1 MSNKKSIITLSDHN
15 YFEMLIELIESIK
28 RFKQSYEVDICVLD
42 AGLNSDQLKILSSKV
57 TNIKKAEW
65 DIKIPNYKVKGK
77 EWLKSQVSRAFL
89 PKYFPNYEKYLWID
103 CDAWV
108 NDWSSVELYFQACD
122 NGKLGITQTIGPGYK
137 ITSKVN
143 WLFGKLAI
151 IKSQNF
157 KHAIKSKIGTDK
169 ARKLAFAPHINI
181 GVFSLEK
188 NSKGWSLWQNNLSET
203 LKAGNIFGSEGLAI
217 NMSVY
222 IDDLETEFL
231 PLNCNWITSNLL
243 PKYDE
248 NQKTF
253 VEPYLPN
260 YKIGIMHLAAGIWKD
275 GKDMRVDK
283 SIKIELE
290 TLDNKKINKSLRFDI

>member
-1 MSNKKSIITLSDHN
+1 MKKNVIVSLADSNYYPLLD
-15 YFEMLIELIESIK
+15 ELIESIK
-28 RFKQSYEVDICVLD
+28 RFKESENVAICILD
-42 AGLNSDQLKILSSKV
+42 AGLTEEQKQKLDTKV
-57 TNIKKAEW
+57 DEIKSAEW
-65 DIKIPNYKVKGK
+65 DIEVPGYKVRGK

-89 PKYFPNYEKYLWID
+89 PKYFPNYKKYLWID

-108 NDWSSVELYFQACD
+108 NDWSCVELYFKACD
-122 NGKLGITQTIGPGYK
+122 SGKLGITQSIGPGYR
-137 ITSKVN
+137 ITSRVN

-157 KHAIKSKIGTDK
+157 KHAVKSKIGFDK

-188 NSKGWSLWQNNLSET
+188 NSDGWKSWQDNLFQT

-222 IDDLETEFL
+222 IDNLETEFL

-248 NQKTF
+248 ENQTF
-253 VEPYLPN
+253 VEPFLPN
-260 YKIGIMHLAAGIWKD
+260 NKIGIMHLAAGIWKD
-275 GKDMRVDK
+275 KKDMRLNK
-283 SIKIELE
+283 EIEIEIK
-290 TLDNKKINKSLRFDI
+290 TVTGKILNKSLRFNS

>member
-1 MSNKKSIITLSDHN
+1 MKKNVIVSLADAN
-15 YFEMLIELIESIK
+15 YFPLLEELVSSIK
-28 RFKQSYEVDICVLD
+28 RFEESNSIAICILD
-42 AGLNSDQLKILSSKV
+42 AGLTKEQKEKLSSKV
-57 TNIKKAEW
+57 DEIKSAEW
-65 DIKIPNYKVKGK
+65 DIEVPNHKVNGK

-89 PKYFPNYEKYLWID
+89 PKYFPSYEKYLWID

-108 NDWSSVELYFQACD
+108 NDWKCIQLYFKACD

-143 WLFGKLAI
+143 WLFRKLAI

-157 KHAIKSKIGTDK
+157 KHAVKSKIGYEK

-188 NSKGWSLWQNNLSET
+188 NSPGWSLWQNNLLKT

-217 NMSVY
+217 NISVY
-222 IDDLETEFL
+222 IDDLKTEFL

-243 PKYDE
+243 PKYDDE
-248 NQKTF
+248 KKTF

-275 GKDMRVDK
+275 GKDMRLDK
-283 SIKIELE
+283 SVQIEIKNLR
-290 TLDNKKINKSLRFDI
+290 DKKILKSLRYNN

>member
-1 MSNKKSIITLSDHN
+1 MKKNVIISLADSN
-15 YFEMLIELIESIK
+15 YFPLLNELIDSIK
-28 RFKQSYEVDICVLD
+28 RFKESSDVAICILD
-42 AGLNSDQLKILSSKV
+42 AGLSDDQKKQLLLKV
-57 TNIKKAEW
+57 DEIKSAEW
-65 DIKIPNYKVKGK
+65 DIKVPDRKIKGR

-108 NDWSSVELYFQACD
+108 NDWQSVEIYFKACE

-137 ITSKVN
+137 VTSRVN
-143 WLFGKLAI
+143 WVFGKLAV

-157 KHAIKSKIGTDK
+157 KHAIKSNINLEK

-188 NSKGWSLWQNNLSET
+188 NSTCWNSWQKNLKQT
-203 LKAGNIFGSEGLAI
+203 LVAGEIFGSEQLAM

-222 IDDLETEFL
+222 IDNVETEFL

-243 PKYDE
+243 PKFDE
-248 NQKTF
+248 DQDTW

-275 GKDMRVDK
+275 NEDMRLNK
-283 SIKIELE
+283 NIKIDIQ
-290 TLDNKKINKSLRFDI
+290 TLTGKILNKSLRFNN

>member
-1 MSNKKSIITLSDHN
+1 MKKNTIVSLADSN
-15 YFEMLIELIESIK
+15 YFPLLDELIDSIK
-28 RFKQSYEVDICVLD
+28 QFEASKDIAICVLD
-42 AGLNSDQLKILSSKV
+42 AGLSEEQKNKLLSKV
-57 TNIKKAEW
+57 DEIKSAEW
-65 DIKIPNYKVKGK
+65 DIKVPESKIKGR

-108 NDWSSVELYFQACD
+108 NDWQTIELYFKACD
-122 NGKLGITQTIGPGYK
+122 DNKLGITQTIGPGYK

-143 WLFGKLAI
+143 WVFGKLAI

-157 KHAIKSKIGTDK
+157 KHAIKSKINLDK

-188 NSKGWSLWQNNLSET
+188 NSKSWEIWQNNLRET
-203 LKAGNIFGSEGLAI
+203 LKGGDIFGSEQLAMNI
-217 NMSVY
+217 SVY
-222 IDDLETEFL
+222 HDNIETEFL

-243 PKYDE
+243 PKFDQA
-248 NQKTF
+248 NNTF

-260 YKIGIMHLAAGIWKD
+260 YKIGIMHLAAGIWKNNQ
-275 GKDMRVDK
+275 DMRVNKD
-283 SIKIELE
+283 IKIEIK
-290 TLDNKKINKSLRFDI
+290 TLDGKILNKSLRFEN

>member
-1 MSNKKSIITLSDHN
+1 MKKNTIVSLADSN
-15 YFEMLIELIESIK
+15 YFPLLDELIDSIK
-28 RFKQSYEVDICVLD
+28 QFEASKDTAICVLD
-42 AGLNSDQLKILSSKV
+42 AGLSEEQKNKLLSKV
-57 TNIKKAEW
+57 DEIKSAEW
-65 DIKIPNYKVKGK
+65 DIKVPESKIKGR

-108 NDWSSVELYFQACD
+108 NDWQTIELYFKACD
-122 NGKLGITQTIGPGYK
+122 NNKLGITQTIGPGYK

-143 WLFGKLAI
+143 WVFGKLAI

-157 KHAIKSKIGTDK
+157 KHAVKSKINLDK

-188 NSKGWSLWQNNLSET
+188 NSKSWEIWQNNLRET
-203 LKAGNIFGSEGLAI
+203 LKGGDIFGSEQLAMNI
-217 NMSVY
+217 SVY
-222 IDDLETEFL
+222 HDNIETEFL

-243 PKYDE
+243 PKFDE
-248 NQKTF
+248 ANNTF

-260 YKIGIMHLAAGIWKD
+260 YKIGIMHLAAGIWKNNQ
-275 GKDMRVDK
+275 DMRVNKD
-283 SIKIELE
+283 IKIEIQ
-290 TLDNKKINKSLRFDI
+290 TLDGKILNKSLRFEN

>member
-1 MSNKKSIITLSDHN
+1 MKKNTIVSLADSN
-15 YFEMLIELIESIK
+15 YFPLLDELIDSIK
-28 RFKQSYEVDICVLD
+28 QFEASKDTAICVLD
-42 AGLNSDQLKILSSKV
+42 AGLSEEQKNKLLSKV
-57 TNIKKAEW
+57 DEIKSAEW
-65 DIKIPNYKVKGK
+65 DIKVPESKIKGR

-108 NDWSSVELYFQACD
+108 NDWQTIELYFKACD
-122 NGKLGITQTIGPGYK
+122 DNKLGITQTIGPGYK

-143 WLFGKLAI
+143 WVFGKLAI

-157 KHAIKSKIGTDK
+157 KHAVNSKINLDK

-188 NSKGWSLWQNNLSET
+188 NSKSWEIWQNNLRET
-203 LKAGNIFGSEGLAI
+203 LKGGDIFGSEQLAMNI
-217 NMSVY
+217 SVY
-222 IDDLETEFL
+222 HDNIETEFL

-243 PKYDE
+243 PKFDE
-248 NQKTF
+248 ANNTF

-260 YKIGIMHLAAGIWKD
+260 YKIGIMHLAAGIWKNNQ
-275 GKDMRVDK
+275 DMRVNKD
-283 SIKIELE
+283 IKIEIK
-290 TLDNKKINKSLRFDI
+290 TLDGKILNKSLRFEN

>member
-1 MSNKKSIITLSDHN
+1 MKKNVIVSLADAN
-15 YFEMLIELIESIK
+15 YFPLLDELVDSIK
-28 RFKQSYEVDICVLD
+28 RFKQSEDVAICILD
-42 AGLNSDQLKILSSKV
+42 AGLKQDQRDSLSKKV
-57 TNIKKAEW
+57 DEIKNAEW
-65 DIKIPNYKVKGK
+65 DIEVPGYKVKGK

-108 NDWSSVELYFQACD
+108 NDWECIELYFKACD

-137 ITSKVN
+137 ITSRVN

-157 KHAIKSKIGTDK
+157 KHAVKSKIGYSK

-188 NSKGWSLWQNNLSET
+188 NSPSWEIWQKNLRQT
-203 LKAGNIFGSEGLAI
+203 LKSGDIFGSEQLAM

-260 YKIGIMHLAAGIWKD
+260 YKIGILHLAAGIWKD

-283 SIKIELE
+283 SIEIEIK
-290 TLDNKKINKSLRFDI
+290 TLNGKNILKSLRYKN

>member
-1 MSNKKSIITLSDHN
+1 MKKNVIVSLADSN
-15 YFEMLIELIESIK
+15 YFPLLDELINSIK
-28 RFKQSYEVDICVLD
+28 RFNESNNVAICILD
-42 AGLNSDQLKILSSKV
+42 AGLTNEQKEILLTKV
-57 TNIKKAEW
+57 DEIKPAEW
-65 DIKIPNYKVKGK
+65 YIEVPDSKIKGK

-108 NDWSSVELYFQACD
+108 NDWKTIEIYFKACED
-122 NGKLGITQTIGPGYK
+122 GKLGITQTIGPGYK
-137 ITSKVN
+137 ITSRVD
-143 WLFGKLAI
+143 WVIGKLAI

-157 KHAIKSKIGTDK
+157 KHAVKSNISYAK

-188 NSKGWSLWQNNLSET
+188 NSTSWNSWQKNLEQT
-203 LKAGNIFGSEGLAI
+203 LKGGDIFGSEQLAM

-222 IDDLETEFL
+222 IDEIETEFL

-243 PKYDE
+243 PKFDE
-248 NQKTF
+248 ENSTF
-253 VEPYLPN
+253 VEPYLPK

-275 GKDMRVDK
+275 KKDMRLNK
-283 SIKIELE
+283 EITIEIK
-290 TLDNKKINKSLRFDI
+290 TLQGKTINKSLRFSN